1 MNMAGCDLWLQV
13 SPDRKT
19 ASTWCSGGG
28 MVEPN
33 DLALSKQGWLYVSGQ
48 RWTDD
53 TAVGDGGVWL
63 CKGPGKAQQLFL
75 TGRTNGIELSPD
87 EK

>member
-1 MNMAGCDLWLQV
+1 
-13 SPDRKT
+13 
-19 ASTWCSGGG
+19 

-33 DLALSKQGWLYVSGQ
+33 DLALSKQGWVYVSGQ
-48 RWTDD
+48 RWSDD
-53 TAVGDGGVWL
+53 TTFGDGGVWL

-75 TGRTNGIELSPD
+75 IGRTNGIELSPD